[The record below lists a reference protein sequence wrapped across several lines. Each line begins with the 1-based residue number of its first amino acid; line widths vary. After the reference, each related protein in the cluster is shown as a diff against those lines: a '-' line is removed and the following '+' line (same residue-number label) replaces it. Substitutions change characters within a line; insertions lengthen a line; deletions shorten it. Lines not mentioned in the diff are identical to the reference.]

1 MHSIIAYSNN
11 KKLKYYD
18 TIVVEYLLK
27 RENEEISE
35 LLSHGQIIE
44 NVIRNN
50 IEDEVEDDSSVLESV
65 SHKDAFKIKITLYN
79 ILLK

>member
-50 IEDEVEDDSSVLESV
+50 IEDEVEDNNSVLESV
-65 SHKDAFKIKITLYN
+65 LHKDVFKVKITLYN

>member
-1 MHSIIAYSNN
+1 
-11 KKLKYYD
+11 
-18 TIVVEYLLK
+18 LK

-50 IEDEVEDDSSVLESV
+50 IEDEVEDNNSVLESV
-65 SHKDAFKIKITLYN
+65 LHKDVFKVQITLYN

>member
-1 MHSIIAYSNN
+1 M
-11 KKLKYYD
+11 
-18 TIVVEYLLK
+18 K

-35 LLSHGQIIE
+35 LLSHGQIIK

-50 IEDEVEDDSSVLESV
+50 IENEVEDDSSVLESV
-65 SHKDAFKIKITLYN
+65 LHKDIFKVKITLYN

>member
-1 MHSIIAYSNN
+1 
-11 KKLKYYD
+11 
-18 TIVVEYLLK
+18 LK
-27 RENEEISE
+27 RENEEISG

-50 IEDEVEDDSSVLESV
+50 IKDEVEDDSFVLESFL
-65 SHKDAFKIKITLYN
+65 HKDVFKVQITLYN

>member
-1 MHSIIAYSNN
+1 
-11 KKLKYYD
+11 
-18 TIVVEYLLK
+18 LK

-44 NVIRNN
+44 NIIRNN
-50 IEDEVEDDSSVLESV
+50 IEDEVEDNNSVLESV
-65 SHKDAFKIKITLYN
+65 LHKDVFKVKITLYN

>member
-1 MHSIIAYSNN
+1 M
-11 KKLKYYD
+11 
-18 TIVVEYLLK
+18 K

-50 IEDEVEDDSSVLESV
+50 IKDEVEDNNSVLESV
-65 SHKDAFKIKITLYN
+65 LHKDVFKVKITLYN

>member
-1 MHSIIAYSNN
+1 
-11 KKLKYYD
+11 
-18 TIVVEYLLK
+18 LK

-50 IEDEVEDDSSVLESV
+50 IKDEVEDNNSVLESV
-65 SHKDAFKIKITLYN
+65 LHKDVFKVQITLYN

>member
-1 MHSIIAYSNN
+1 M
-11 KKLKYYD
+11 
-18 TIVVEYLLK
+18 K

-50 IEDEVEDDSSVLESV
+50 IEDEVEDNNSVLESV
-65 SHKDAFKIKITLYN
+65 LHKDVFKVKITLYN

>member
-1 MHSIIAYSNN
+1 MIQLLLSIFW
-11 KKLKYYD
+11 KEK
-18 TIVVEYLLK
+18 
-27 RENEEISE
+27 EEISE

-50 IEDEVEDDSSVLESV
+50 IKDEVEDDSFVLESFL
-65 SHKDAFKIKITLYN
+65 HKDVFKVKITLYN